1 MGRIT
6 LWGWYQYDKTL
17 FDDCNLPVGIDKESL
32 INLLMERSGML
43 YTYTQQPKYLKLN
56 ITNWFNRKEAMFTK
70 MYAALTAEYNPV
82 ENYDRNEE
90 WTDTPDVSYAK
101 TGGHTSVVEGNNTT
115 TDIREVSAYNTQG
128 YSPDGKSTVE
138 DVGQNTDTFTYQN
151 ESTRESG
158 TRKHAGR
165 IHGNIGVTTNQQMVT
180 AELELRRFDIYEYIV
195 KLFEADLLVQVY

>member
-70 MYAALTAEYNPV
+70 MYAALTSEYNPV
-82 ENYDRNEE
+82 ENYDRHEE
-90 WTDTPDVSYAK
+90 WADTPDVSYYK
-101 TGGHTSVVEGNNTT
+101 SGGHTSTVEGTTTT
-115 TDIREVSAYNTQG
+115 TDTREVSAYNTQG
-128 YSPDGKSTVE
+128 YSPDGKSTIE
-138 DVGQNTDTFTYQN
+138 DGGRNTDTFTYQN
-151 ESTRESG
+151 ESTHESG
-158 TRKHAGR
+158 TRSHTGR
-165 IHGNIGVTTNQQMVT
+165 IHGNIGVTTNQQMIT

-195 KLFEADLLVQVY
+195 KLFESDLLVQVY

>member
-138 DVGQNTDTFTYQN
+138 DGGLNTDTFTYQN

-165 IHGNIGVTTNQQMVT
+165 IHGNIGVTTNQQMIT

-195 KLFEADLLVQVY
+195 KLFESDLLVQVY